1 MSRECEELA
10 RIDRPARPDPIS
22 LDEIEY
28 CDNQWGRFLK
38 VDLVLDK
45 IMTKYN
51 FRMLQLLVCS
61 SGDAPFSE
69 TGTISD

>member
-22 LDEIEY
+22 FDDIEY

-45 IMTKYN
+45 IMT
-51 FRMLQLLVCS
+51 
-61 SGDAPFSE
+61 
-69 TGTISD
+69 